1 MAEILFTAAV
11 CIGLGIAITWAIVT
25 LVKRAVSKH
34 WRRTNSLMQ
43 SLSNTQAASQGVIAS
58 HLIQYFTEAQDSSS
72 YEKIYLG
79 NMYAADDL
87 MTSLQMKYTLEVVT
101 KSCSYS
107 DKSCTSII
115 KLIDK
120 NGNTFFIQMSWTPYN
135 IEDDKQRPV
144 LKYTNSAREIS
155 DFMYYD
161 KNYDREKVVVATSVD
176 IIHGVGVDKEELLNI
191 IEDCEV
197 ENIYYQD
204 FVKHTKIYR
213 MVRDAKG
220 NLTLKHTYQD
230 VKMRDTE
237 ELNMMYSP
245 VDIEFQGVTYSKGL
259 GDAFKVAKT
268 CIETGENI
276 FFTGSPGTGK
286 TTAMMQLMGELQQ
299 IPKTRIIMVTPSI
312 FEELKSSEAQTALF
326 DMFGY
331 DSEDNT
337 INVFFIDEAETLL
350 RQDNEG
356 FHSLNNTLMLQILSG
371 DMGKQ
376 LNARMV
382 LSFNAKPEQL
392 NPALFRKGRYGMIF
406 DLKPISKAQ
415 ADKLVAQLKQELSD
429 RVFDNKAY
437 NKSLSEDSKLVN
449 GVVYAETGTITIA
462 DVYACFVPKSKH
474 HAIIEILR
482 EKKEIEKP
490 IEVTTIPKKT
500 KEELKDIMAIT
511 KAPLPE
517 LKAAVVNI
525 PLKQEVKDKKKK
537 KNRRR

>member
-429 RVFDNKAY
+429 RVFDSKAY

-490 IEVTTIPKKT
+490 IEVTTIPKRT
-500 KEELKDIMAIT
+500 KEELKDIMEIT

-517 LKAAVVNI
+517 LKAVVVNI
-525 PLKQEVKDKKKK
+525 PPKQEVKDKKKK